1 MDVPR
6 RETER
11 QRQARLRRE
20 ARQIERERK
29 EAIKQAKIQRK
40 ANLRIAIE
48 VFNRVNGVNT
58 KYISRVRSYFQRRG
72 IIYTTLE
79 VENLLLR
86 DYLPL
91 PEWEEEDDEFR
102 VIDAGIVEEPI
113 KIGENR
119 FERARVQVYYIML
132 ENAIV
137 FSDYGLPEIYMVMN
151 ILYER
156 VPNNFYMCFS
166 LKGNKVE
173 VDQQDV
179 YRTPCTVCKTILND
193 NIDEIFNEVGRSG
206 HLNENSSIYYEVNEI
221 QVLFEID
228 QGGRNIKIGDDL
240 KSKYKIFNPVSNNN
254 CGKKCLEQYNILG
267 RSGFMSITDIKSY
280 NPPVPVFE
288 NLEEAVD
295 VNEFILL
302 YQNHFII
309 CKSKEL
315 VEKEKEEFKNT
326 EEYKNIKERQD
337 RKNKQKKKLE
347 RIYMKTDDY
356 KRDQEQK
363 AIESIKNYNVLVF
376 DIETEQK
383 EINSKIY
390 HIPHLI
396 GFARKKE
403 EEYIYNSYYGE
414 DCTKEFI
421 SMLRRKR
428 YTHLIGYNSGSFD
441 YILLKKEIMK
451 QGGNLIEYR
460 NGANKVMRGRII
472 IDSKT
477 IEIIDLMNF
486 TTGKLSS
493 NLKAYNC
500 EISKGTIDYNK
511 IGKDNSEEFKKD
523 LIEYCRLDV
532 IGTYQLYEK
541 LELPYTERGIVF
553 LDLFTSS
560 QGAMK
565 ILKYYWKINNYD
577 LPEMMSKEMSEFY
590 RRGNNGGRTEVFK
603 REFKSKQYDKIKSG
617 KISYDQVNDF
627 MCSPDINSLYPW
639 AMWNFKYPTGKPKFT
654 LKYMNDKIGYYECKV
669 IKPKDIKYP
678 VCNDKVFNS
687 YNLFDVNNVVYNNVD
702 IEQMRKYG
710 YKVFIKSGYYWETSE
725 YIFRDYIDEFYNI
738 KKNSKKGSPQYGN
751 AKLMLNSIYGKT
763 LQRTKNELFF
773 TITDKEE
780 IVKAKLENKNGT
792 WTMEADIENNTLLY
806 AFKGDIG
813 DFVRE
818 MPHLGGLV
826 LSYSKLR
833 MYEMITKSDPYYTD
847 TDSLYIDNKYSDL
860 IQWGK
865 ELGEFSNDYDG
876 KIIYGAFT
884 AKKVKYIELLL
895 PNGKIEQHFT
905 GKGCC
910 TDTLSKTDFKTML
923 KTLPIQNVRPFKF
936 VRNLNDGTV
945 EHVINDTK
953 IIKMNDGNRYFKDN
967 NDSYPLGH
975 NETPNEK
982 IECNN
987 NEIRLDKLFILN
999 K

>member
-1 MDVPR
+1 MEEENPPR
-6 RETER
+6 RETAR

-20 ARQIERERK
+20 AKQAERELK
-29 EAIKQAKIQRK
+29 QAIKQAKADRK

-72 IIYTTLE
+72 INYTTLE

-91 PEWEEEDDEFR
+91 PEWQEVDEEFPI
-102 VIDAGIVEEPI
+102 IDAGIIEEPI
-113 KIGENR
+113 KIGENE
-119 FERARVQVYYIML
+119 FERARVQCYYI
-132 ENAIV
+132 NNFGDIIFNDV
-137 FSDYGLPEIYMVMN
+137 NLPEIFRIMN
-151 ILYER
+151 VLYER
-156 VPNNFYMCFS
+156 VPNNFYMCFA
-166 LKGNKVE
+166 LKGNRVVKQPYYNI
-173 VDQQDV
+173 DN
-179 YRTPCTVCKTILND
+179 RMFATITPCTVCKTILND
-193 NIDEIFNEVGRSG
+193 NIDEIFIEVSRNG
-206 HLNENSSIYYEVNEI
+206 HLNEASDVFYEINEI

-228 QGGRNIKIGDDL
+228 QGGRTIKIDDDL
-240 KSKYKIFNPVSNNN
+240 KRKYKIFNPVSNNN

-267 RSGFMSITDIKSY
+267 RSGFMSITDIKAYS
-280 NPPVPVFE
+280 PPVPVFE
-288 NLEEAVD
+288 NLEEAGETD
-295 VNEFILL
+295 EFILL

-309 CKSKEL
+309 CKSKTAVKQDKL
-315 VEKEKEEFKNT
+315 DYMKTNKYKKEKENETK
-326 EEYKNIKERQD
+326 
-337 RKNKQKKKLE
+337 
-347 RIYMKTDDY
+347 
-356 KRDQEQK
+356 
-363 AIESIKNYNVLVF
+363 ESIENYKVLVF

-383 EINSKIY
+383 EVVVDGRTKIF

-396 GFARKKE
+396 GFAHKKKE
-403 EEYIYNSYYGE
+403 KYIYNSYYGE
-414 DCTKEFI
+414 NSTKEFI
-421 SMLRRKR
+421 EMLRRKN

-441 YILLKKEIMK
+441 YILLKKEIMN

-460 NGANKVMRGRII
+460 SGANKVMRGRII
-472 IDSKT
+472 IDGKT
-477 IEIIDLMNF
+477 IEIVDLLNF

-500 EISKGTIDYNK
+500 EISKGTIDYSK
-511 IGKDNSEEFKKD
+511 IGKDTSDEFKKD

-565 ILKYYWKINNYD
+565 ILKYYWKINNYN
-577 LPEMMSKEMSEFY
+577 LPEMMSKEMSDFY
-590 RRGNNGGRTEVFK
+590 RRGSSGGRTEVFK
-603 REFKSKQYDKIKSG
+603 REFISEQYEGIKSG
-617 KISYDQVNDF
+617 KIKYEDVNHY
-627 MCSPDINSLYPW
+627 MESPDINSLYPW

-654 LKYMNDKIGYYECKV
+654 LKYMSDKIGYYECKV

-678 VCNDKVFNS
+678 VCNDKIHGS
-687 YNLFDVNNVVYNNVD
+687 YNLFDVDKVVYNSVD
-702 IEQMRKYG
+702 IEQMRKYN
-710 YKVFIKSGYYWETSE
+710 YKVIIKSGYYWETSD
-725 YIFRDYIDEFYNI
+725 YIFRDYIEEFYNV
-738 KKNSKKGSPQYGN
+738 KKNSQKGSPQYGN

-763 LQRTKNELFF
+763 LQRTKNELYF

-833 MYEMITKSDPYYTD
+833 MYDIITKTDPFYTD
-847 TDSLYIDNKYSDL
+847 TDSLYIDNKYHDQ
-860 IQWGK
+860 IQWSK
-865 ELGEFSNDYDG
+865 ELGDFSNDYDG

-895 PNGKIEQHFT
+895 PNGEIEKHYT

-910 TDTLSKTDFKTML
+910 TDTLSKNDFKSML
-923 KTLPIQNVRPFKF
+923 KTIPIQNVRPFKF

-975 NETPNEK
+975 NETPKEK
-982 IECNN
+982 IECNT
-987 NEIRLDKLFILN
+987 NEIRLDKIFN
-999 K
+999 